1 MENSVIP
8 AEGRWKKIIVGL
20 IPIVMSV
27 FFFLALYIFGSSGVD
42 GIQSQCLFNA
52 GYDVMAM
59 LLAIILFACGILDRT
74 QSAST
79 RRAFFTL
86 LIIDFCA
93 MTADSISYF
102 LDATPECRNA
112 QLFCM
117 FVAYASDYL
126 LYYLVVLY
134 IMKLLDLDSEKFC
147 IILRRVFAVPCFL
160 LSALTVL
167 NFFMPVYYWVDENGV
182 YSTGPLDTLNA
193 CFKGVITILF
203 VTMAIVYRKRLRL
216 YQIVALLGYSLAV
229 AVMVIVDVYAEV
241 FYLDYGVI
249 LLLVFI
255 MYIILNLEAGNKGA
269 VTRLEFDTAK
279 KIQASILPNLFPDF
293 VDVPEFEIYAL
304 MTPAREV
311 GGDFYDFFMLDEN
324 RIAFLVGDVTSH
336 DVGGALFMAVSK
348 AMIKMRAQAGGSP
361 AEVIRDVD
369 AKLGKDN
376 DLGMFVTVWLGYL
389 DLTTG
394 HVVACNA
401 GHDFP
406 ALSLRSDERSKGG
419 TYFVEE
425 SEHGPA
431 VGLIPGM
438 EFPEI
443 EFDMEP
449 GDKIFLYTDG
459 VNEAQGKDAVQ
470 FDIDRLLA
478 VLNENREKRSEEI
491 CCQVK
496 EAVDAFVGKDP
507 QFDDMTMMALTFR
520 GYRREGLRMIG
531 SILVDASEDALDEIN
546 EFLGGKLSETSFDPN
561 VQFQLELA
569 VEEIFV
575 NIFSYAYEDP
585 DEEMKASP
593 LFGKVEVSCEIQS
606 EPAEI
611 TLSFRDGGRA
621 FNPLE
626 AQEADTSGEMF
637 LEKEGGFGIHMV
649 KETMDEV
656 TYERKDGANVLTIR
670 KKL

>member
-348 AMIKMRAQAGGSP
+348 SMLNMGSQLSETPADVLNSVNQRLKSADYQSMQA
-361 AEVIRDVD
+361 R
-369 AKLGKDN
+369 
-376 DLGMFVTVWLGYL
+376 VWLGFL
-389 DLTTG
+389 DIRTG
-394 HVVACNA
+394 HLMYA
-401 GHDFP
+401 GAAVPKLAVQDQEVDGTFRYEHFADTP
-406 ALSLRSDERSKGG
+406 ALGE
-419 TYFVEE
+419 TEE
-425 SEHGPA
+425 SGYTNQE
-431 VGLIPGM
+431 VDLV
-438 EFPEI
+438 
-443 EFDMEP
+443 P
-449 GDKIFLYTDG
+449 GDRIFLYTKG
-459 VNEAQGKDAVQ
+459 LAASCNPAKEPFGEE
-470 FDIDRLLA
+470 RLLA
-478 VLNENREKRSEEI
+478 VLNENLKKNNEELLNAVQQSI
-491 CCQVK
+491 EAFITTGQQTKDLTMLAFTFKKPK
-496 EAVDAFVGKDP
+496 EVM
-507 QFDDMTMMALTFR
+507 Q
-520 GYRREGLRMIG
+520 
-531 SILVDASEDALDEIN
+531 
-546 EFLGGKLSETSFDPN
+546 ET
-561 VQFQLELA
+561 
-569 VEEIFV
+569 
-575 NIFSYAYEDP
+575 
-585 DEEMKASP
+585 
-593 LFGKVEVSCEIQS
+593 
-606 EPAEI
+606 
-611 TLSFRDGGRA
+611 
-621 FNPLE
+621 
-626 AQEADTSGEMF
+626 
-637 LEKEGGFGIHMV
+637 
-649 KETMDEV
+649 
-656 TYERKDGANVLTIR
+656 
-670 KKL
+670 